1 MKKIGLLMI
10 IVFWVYVYAFR
21 GVAGFEEQVVKNF
34 NSYVRCPHE
43 KVYLHTD
50 KSAYVVGENVWF
62 RAYGVHGL
70 VNIPEILSRF
80 VYVDLVDK
88 RDSLVRRVK
97 VGLRDSCFY
106 GQLALPEDLAQGE
119 YCLRA
124 YTYNLQNLGSEYL
137 FKKKIRVVNPHDSK
151 VKTDVSYR
159 KNENGYV
166 AEIKFTDGNGDPYGR
181 VPVLCNIGEMKL
193 GVPGKKMYTN
203 ERGVLEMEVDSAGQ
217 VINVAF
223 ANGKPFVFERYIRV
237 PVLQNDFDVQFF
249 PEGGTLLVGNRQQV
263 AFKAVGADGHPVEVT
278 GTVYQDSVPL
288 FEMQSVHDGM
298 GSFMLPVNWGRK
310 FQVVVKNEDGIEK
323 SFDLPESRLDGW
335 GMAVTKEEGNMVDYL
350 VMRGEDAV
358 LPGELYVLVHSRGV
372 VFDIRPV
379 TGKTRGRIDRN
390 LLPEGIAQ
398 VVLMDGAG
406 KVYSQRLFF
415 VRHDERPELRVK
427 ANQRN
432 YVARELVEL
441 EIGFEEGGQE
451 GVFSLSVTDDQKV
464 FTDSLEDNIMSN
476 LLLTSELKGYIEHP
490 AYYFNE
496 WTEETEHHL
505 DLVMQTHGWT
515 RFDPGKLASG
525 EFPNEKHEVEV
536 AQMVSG
542 QVKNYWGNKSVGANI
557 ILLSNYGQYYMT
569 ETDEEGNFTVDNI
582 LFNDSTRFI
591 VQAMSAKGRQRVEVA
606 VREDELIAPVYDLP
620 DTEMEKRKEEE
631 FLDKFGLNYYY
642 ENGEKVYVL
651 EEVNVNRRK
660 RNKTYSF
667 YDNLAERQLDSVKL
681 AMYAERNDVLQV
693 LLAEVPGI
701 SFTKDTTGDVVLM
714 NGRPMRVVVNE
725 MEADMM
731 LVKSIPV
738 KMLLNI
744 AVIGQERARVLLG
757 DSGSGGILAI
767 TAKPGYWMGSSRERL
782 NLVSFKLLGYQ
793 EPEEFYVPR
802 YDVDSVRRDSRYDE
816 RTTIYWNP
824 MVKVKRGET
833 TKVSFY
839 TADTYGTYSV
849 TVEGVTRDGVVC
861 RKRGSLVLK

>member
-1 MKKIGLLMI
+1 
-10 IVFWVYVYAFR
+10 
-21 GVAGFEEQVVKNF
+21 
-34 NSYVRCPHE
+34 
-43 KVYLHTD
+43 
-50 KSAYVVGENVWF
+50 
-62 RAYGVHGL
+62 
-70 VNIPEILSRF
+70 
-80 VYVDLVDK
+80 
-88 RDSLVRRVK
+88 
-97 VGLRDSCFY
+97 
-106 GQLALPEDLAQGE
+106 
-119 YCLRA
+119 
-124 YTYNLQNLGSEYL
+124 
-137 FKKKIRVVNPHDSK
+137 
-151 VKTDVSYR
+151 
-159 KNENGYV
+159 
-166 AEIKFTDGNGDPYGR
+166 
-181 VPVLCNIGEMKL
+181 
-193 GVPGKKMYTN
+193 
-203 ERGVLEMEVDSAGQ
+203 
-217 VINVAF
+217 
-223 ANGKPFVFERYIRV
+223 
-237 PVLQNDFDVQFF
+237 
-249 PEGGTLLVGNRQQV
+249 
-263 AFKAVGADGHPVEVT
+263 
-278 GTVYQDSVPL
+278 
-288 FEMQSVHDGM
+288 
-298 GSFMLPVNWGRK
+298 
-310 FQVVVKNEDGIEK
+310 
-323 SFDLPESRLDGW
+323 
-335 GMAVTKEEGNMVDYL
+335 
-350 VMRGEDAV
+350 
-358 LPGELYVLVHSRGV
+358 
-372 VFDIRPV
+372 
-379 TGKTRGRIDRN
+379 
-390 LLPEGIAQ
+390 
-398 VVLMDGAG
+398 
-406 KVYSQRLFF
+406 
-415 VRHDERPELRVK
+415 
-427 ANQRN
+427 
-432 YVARELVEL
+432 
-441 EIGFEEGGQE
+441 
-451 GVFSLSVTDDQKV
+451 
-464 FTDSLEDNIMSN
+464 MSN